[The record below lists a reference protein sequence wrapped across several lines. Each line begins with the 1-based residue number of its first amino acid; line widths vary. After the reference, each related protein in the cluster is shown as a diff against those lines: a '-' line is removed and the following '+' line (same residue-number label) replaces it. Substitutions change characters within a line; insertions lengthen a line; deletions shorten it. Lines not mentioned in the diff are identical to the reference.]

1 VNRKHAHIG
10 FWSAVTYAALLI
22 ALNVSFAIMAIR
34 VPASAWQG
42 MEVYANSYQ
51 IIAFVPQS
59 IGLLAL
65 PALLLVF
72 VTLHFYTADGR
83 KIWSLA
89 GLLFATTHVT
99 LLGALYFI
107 QVAVLLPALTA
118 GTWQG
123 LDQFAFANPR
133 SVAWGL
139 NHYAWA
145 MLGVALVLTAWA
157 FGHNPLERWLR
168 RLFLLNGVANILL
181 MVAFAFSIEM
191 LTIAIALVSWVM
203 ALPVAV
209 LLVALLLRRLY
220 LQEGDDRLPGTL
232 AQD

>member
-1 VNRKHAHIG
+1 
-10 FWSAVTYAALLI
+10 
-22 ALNVSFAIMAIR
+22 
-34 VPASAWQG
+34 
-42 MEVYANSYQ
+42 
-51 IIAFVPQS
+51 
-59 IGLLAL
+59 
-65 PALLLVF
+65 
-72 VTLHFYTADGR
+72 
-83 KIWSLA
+83 
-89 GLLFATTHVT
+89 

-157 FGHNPLERWLR
+157 FGHSPMERWLR

-181 MVAFAFSIEM
+181 ILAFAFGFEM
-191 LTIAIALVSWVM
+191 LTIVIALVSWVM
-203 ALPVAV
+203 ALPVAA
-209 LLVALLLRRLY
+209 LLVALLFRRLY
-220 LQEGDDRLPGTL
+220 LQEGAG
-232 AQD
+232 